1 MMLVDSHCHLD
12 YPEFADDLP
21 GTLARAGHAN
31 VGLMLTISV
40 RLSAFDKV
48 RNLAERAGQIYCSVG
63 VHPHEAGSEGV
74 KNPEKL
80 IDLADHPKVIGIGES
95 GLDYFYEH
103 APRQAQQESFRA
115 HIAAARQTGLPLI
128 VHTRDAEGDT
138 MDILE
143 AEYAKGAFPGLIHC
157 FSASWELAERAL
169 ALGFYISC
177 SGIITFKKSDQLR
190 DAVAKVP
197 LDRLLVETD
206 APYLAPVPKRGKPNE
221 PAYVAFTAAKL
232 ADIKGIELKHLA
244 QVTTDNFFKLFSK
257 ADRGNMHRAA

>member
-1 MMLVDSHCHLD
+1 
-12 YPEFADDLP
+12 
-21 GTLARAGHAN
+21 
-31 VGLMLTISV
+31 
-40 RLSAFDKV
+40 
-48 RNLAERAGQIYCSVG
+48 
-63 VHPHEAGSEGV
+63 
-74 KNPEKL
+74 
-80 IDLADHPKVIGIGES
+80 
-95 GLDYFYEH
+95 
-103 APRQAQQESFRA
+103 
-115 HIAAARQTGLPLI
+115 
-128 VHTRDAEGDT
+128 

-143 AEYAKGAFPGLIHC
+143 TEYAKGAFPGLIHC

-221 PAYVAFTAAKL
+221 PSYVAFTAAKL
-232 ADIKGIELKHLA
+232 AEIKGIELKHLA